1 MNTRTRDKKQRAS
14 RLLAGNRLQEAK
26 DLFEQVCRVD
36 RQDAEA
42 WIALAQ
48 INAQLGDP
56 AAVEHCC
63 RTILSIHPNSHDA
76 HFHLGTALL
85 LQGKR
90 EEAIESLQRT
100 LQLQPGHAAAT
111 LQLGKALH
119 LLTRFDEALAYY
131 REALKLTPK
140 LADAHDSIGSIL
152 KYRGDLDGAV
162 ESYRM
167 ALRINPHADKAHSDL
182 VFVLNYSPRYDAATI
197 YREHVRWGQAHA
209 LLPVVPSNF
218 PNNPEPTRK
227 LRIGYVSPDFCKHS
241 VAFFFEPLLAH
252 HDTDKFET
260 FCYSSVAQPDATT
273 QRLQTAATHWRTVTG
288 ADDKQLVR
296 QIRQDTIDI
305 LVDLTG
311 HTANSRLLAFT
322 ARPAPVQVSYLGYP
336 NTTGVPS
343 IDYRLTDAWADP
355 PGLTDDYYIETLV
368 RLPQGFLCYRPADD
382 TPLIA
387 RPPGRERSYTTFGSF
402 NNLAKITPEVVS
414 LWASIL
420 RAVPDARLVIKN
432 ISLRDTAT
440 QERLYALFAVHKV
453 AAKRLDLLAPVY
465 HQAGHLE
472 LYNQIDIALDTFPY
486 NGTTTTCEALWMG
499 VPVITLAGQMHA
511 GRVGVSLLSQ
521 VGAVDLIADSC
532 QDYVRL
538 AVALASDPE
547 RLAKLHA
554 TLRERMEQSSLC
566 DGKAFANNVEQAYR
580 GMWSKWCVAA
590 NAA

>member
-1 MNTRTRDKKQRAS
+1 MNARTRDMKQRAS
-14 RLLAGNRLQEAK
+14 LLLANNRLQEAK
-26 DLFEQVCRVD
+26 DLFEQASEVD
-36 RQDAEA
+36 PKDVEV
-42 WIALAQ
+42 WISLAQ

-63 RTILSIHPNSHDA
+63 RTILSANPESHDA

-85 LQGKR
+85 LQNKR
-90 EEAIESLQRT
+90 EEAIESFQRT
-100 LQLQPGHAAAT
+100 LQLRPGHVAAT
-111 LQLGKALH
+111 FQLGKTLH
-119 LLTRFDEALAYY
+119 ILTRFDEALASY
-131 REALKLTPK
+131 REALKLNPN

-152 KYRGDLDGAV
+152 KSRGDLDGAI

-167 ALRINPHADKAHSDL
+167 ALRIKPHSDKAHSDL
-182 VFVLNYSPRYDAATI
+182 VFAMNYNPRYDAATI
-197 YREHVRWGQAHA
+197 YREHIRWGQAHA
-209 LLPVVPSNF
+209 LPPTVPSGF
-218 PNNPEPTRK
+218 PNNPEPARK
-227 LRIGYVSPDFCKHS
+227 LRIGYVSPDFYKHS

-252 HDTDKFET
+252 HDTDRFET
-260 FCYSSVAQPDATT
+260 FCYSSVAQPDAFT
-273 QRLQTAATHWRTVTG
+273 QRLQTAAAHWRAVKG
-288 ADDKQLVR
+288 VSNEQLVR
-296 QIRQDTIDI
+296 KIRKDTIDI

-311 HTANSRLLAFT
+311 HTANSRLMAFT

-336 NTTGVPS
+336 NTTGVPG
-343 IDYRLTDAWADP
+343 IDYRLTDPWADP
-355 PGLTDDYYIETLV
+355 PGLTDNYHIETLV

-382 TPLIA
+382 APLIA
-387 RPPGRERSYTTFGSF
+387 RPPRRESGHTTFGSF

-420 RAVPDARLVIKN
+420 QAVPDARLIIKN
-432 ISLRDTAT
+432 ISLRDKAT
-440 QERLYALFAVHKV
+440 QERLYALFAVHQV
-453 AAKRLDLLAPVY
+453 AAQRIDLLAPIY

-521 VGAVDLIADSC
+521 VGAVDLIADSS

-547 RLAKLHA
+547 RLAGLHA
-554 TLRERMEQSSLC
+554 TLRERMAQSPLC
-566 DGKAFANNVEQAYR
+566 DGKAFASNVEQAYR
-580 GMWSKWCVAA
+580 EMWSKWCVAA
-590 NAA
+590 NAS